1 MKIKRLLSQ
10 ILANRK
16 NRLLYIVDASWEIFI
31 LLFPVWFI
39 LSNGKARLAE
49 TLGGNRDA
57 AGTEEGI
64 LSEDI
69 TYEELCRRFEYIAWP
84 AGLGTLEENPTLWRV
99 RDEPDD
105 FYE

>member
-1 MKIKRLLSQ
+1 MGQNTVTEQHLLHA
-10 ILANRK
+10 L
-16 NRLLYIVDASWEIFI
+16 V
-31 LLFPVWFI
+31 
-39 LSNGKARLAE
+39 NGML
-49 TLGGNRDA
+49 TINHA

>member
-1 MKIKRLLSQ
+1 MSASFALLDIMGQ
-10 ILANRK
+10 NTVTEQHLLHANGMLTI
-16 NRLLYIVDASWEIFI
+16 NH
-31 LLFPVWFI
+31 
-39 LSNGKARLAE
+39 
-49 TLGGNRDA
+49 A

-84 AGLGTLEENPTLWRV
+84 AGLGTQEEAPTLWRV
-99 RDEPDD
+99 RDELDD

>member
-1 MKIKRLLSQ
+1 MSASFALLDIMGQ
-10 ILANRK
+10 NT
-16 NRLLYIVDASWEIFI
+16 VTEQH
-31 LLFPVWFI
+31 
-39 LSNGKARLAE
+39 NGML
-49 TLGGNRDA
+49 TINHA

>member
-1 MKIKRLLSQ
+1 MGQNTVTEQHLLHA
-10 ILANRK
+10 L
-16 NRLLYIVDASWEIFI
+16 VM
-31 LLFPVWFI
+31 V
-39 LSNGKARLAE
+39 NGML
-49 TLGGNRDA
+49 TINHA

>member
-1 MKIKRLLSQ
+1 M
-10 ILANRK
+10 
-16 NRLLYIVDASWEIFI
+16 EH
-31 LLFPVWFI
+31 
-39 LSNGKARLAE
+39 
-49 TLGGNRDA
+49 A

-84 AGLGTLEENPTLWRV
+84 AGLGTQEEAPTLWRV
-99 RDEPDD
+99 RDELDD

>member
-1 MKIKRLLSQ
+1 MLGLDEIP
-10 ILANRK
+10 
-16 NRLLYIVDASWEIFI
+16 VGASFLRTAGYNGAEHGHGATFAAR
-31 LLFPVWFI
+31 
-39 LSNGKARLAE
+39 LSNGML
-49 TLGGNRDA
+49 TINHA

-84 AGLGTLEENPTLWRV
+84 AGLGTQEEAPTLWRV
-99 RDEPDD
+99 RDELDD